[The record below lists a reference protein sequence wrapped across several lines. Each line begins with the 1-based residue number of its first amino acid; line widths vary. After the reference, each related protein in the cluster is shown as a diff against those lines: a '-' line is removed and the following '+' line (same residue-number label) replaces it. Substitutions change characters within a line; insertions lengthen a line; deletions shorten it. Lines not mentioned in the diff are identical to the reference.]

1 MNQEKNGFLNK
12 NYIETHLILSYHIVA
27 PGTTSIL
34 SQLKLVE
41 AISLQQN
48 EIYFNQRKL
57 WIWVPCWCASWT
69 SMSNM

>member
-57 WIWVPCWCASWT
+57 
-69 SMSNM
+69 